1 MYLDASRLYLQRWGG
16 FLAVAF
22 ALGLG
27 FATSSL
33 PTPLY
38 PLYQSTWG
46 LLPSGLTHIYAVYMI
61 GVLIALLFFGR
72 LSDALGRYAVICL
85 SLFLIAAGL
94 VLSGVASSI
103 NTLLV
108 ARGIIGLANGLLTTA
123 GTLALVD
130 AHPYKDR
137 RIASVAGSAAIALGV
152 GVGPL
157 LSGLLAQT
165 GVAPL
170 RLSYFV
176 VGALALGNLF
186 AAWRFRHTL
195 RQQAGPRS
203 RLSISPKLA
212 LPARIRRTPFLLA
225 SMSAF
230 LMFASGSLL
239 ASLVPSFLYDLLPW
253 RGPAVPGLAFLIL
266 ALAATVTQFS
276 FRNVDPIKGLTR
288 GLTVLILFLAAVA
301 IGVTTG
307 SVLAFVICMVLAGVG
322 QGLCFMSSTMMA
334 AQSSDDDRR
343 SANMATYFAI
353 AYIGAAIPV
362 VAVGKL
368 ADIWGPTTAILVFCA
383 VATAALCTLIYQVR
397 THIARKAP
405 GAPS

>member
-1 MYLDASRLYLQRWGG
+1 MHLDAARLYLQRWGG

-46 LLPSGLTHIYAVYMI
+46 LLPSGLTYIYAVYMV
-61 GVLIALLFFGR
+61 GVLVALLFFGR
-72 LSDALGRYAVICL
+72 LSDTLGRYAVVCL
-85 SLFLIAAGL
+85 SLFLVASGL

-137 RIASVAGSAAIALGV
+137 RLASVTASAAIALGV

-157 LSGLLAQT
+157 LSGMLAQT

-176 VGALALGNLF
+176 VGALALANLY
-186 AAWRFRHTL
+186 AAWLFRATL
-195 RQQAGPRS
+195 RVQTGPRS
-203 RLSISPKLA
+203 RLSVSPKLA
-212 LPARIRRTPFLLA
+212 LPARARRTPFLLA
-225 SMSAF
+225 GMSAF
-230 LMFASGSLL
+230 LMFATGSLL

-253 RGPAVPGLAFLIL
+253 RGPAVPGLAFLVL
-266 ALAATVTQFS
+266 AVAATVTQFS
-276 FRNVDPIKGLTR
+276 FRNVDPVR
-288 GLTVLILFLAAVA
+288 GLTLGLGTLVLFLAAVA
-301 IGVTTG
+301 AGVTTG
-307 SVLAFVICMVLAGVG
+307 SVLAFVACMVLAGVG

-334 AQSSDDDRR
+334 ALNADDERR

-353 AYIGAAIPV
+353 AYTGAAIPV
-362 VAVGKL
+362 MVVGKM
-368 ADIWGPTTAILVFCA
+368 ADIWGLTTAILVFCA
-383 VATAALCTLIYQVR
+383 TTAMALGTLIYQVR
-397 THIARKAP
+397 TRIGRKAQG
-405 GAPS
+405 GAS